1 MPFAKKLLILCQRII
16 VSLKISKNYENRRF
30 SRKDNRIRYWG
41 KNGKQSFRV
50 IKVNFQKPYRNYKW
64 LLDCLETNTG
74 TCFQTDE
81 ELQAYIGGYVL
92 ADKTTVTIT

>member
-1 MPFAKKLLILCQRII
+1 MRKEDLAEKSI
-16 VSLKISKNYENRRF
+16 VF
-30 SRKDNRIRYWG
+30 DWG

-50 IKVNFQKPYRNYKW
+50 IKVNFQKPYRNYKR

>member
-1 MPFAKKLLILCQRII
+1 MRIEDLAEKTI
-16 VSLKISKNYENRRF
+16 VF
-30 SRKDNRIRYWG
+30 DWD

>member
-1 MPFAKKLLILCQRII
+1 MRIEDLAEKTI
-16 VSLKISKNYENRRF
+16 VF
-30 SRKDNRIRYWG
+30 DWG

-81 ELQAYIGGYVL
+81 
-92 ADKTTVTIT
+92 